1 MFFQSCLLLASGMF
15 CIGLYGVLT
24 SRNVVRVLMS
34 LEVLLNAVNL
44 NLITFSNFV
53 DSHEMKGQV
62 LALFVIALAAAE
74 AAIGLAIILSIYRN
88 QRMVDPD
95 QFNLL
100 KW

>member
-1 MFFQSCLLLASGMF
+1 MFFQSCLLLAAGMF

-53 DSHEMKGQV
+53 DSHELKGQV
-62 LALFVIALAAAE
+62 LAIFVIALAAAE

-88 QRMVDPD
+88 QRTVDPN